1 MKAPKFKDFITE
13 KVERSDIQV
22 AVLTKVNA
30 DSKSVVSNMIL
41 KECKRRN
48 IACHIINTSEAWVS
62 KNDLEKG
69 TLLVSNIDGEDTEI
83 EFELSKTICFTRA
96 GVLED
101 ETGLALLSTFENAGA
116 FMINTRN
123 GMLTCDN
130 KMSAYISFER
140 DNIPTPRT
148 ALISNEKGLL
158 HAHEKLGGKYPVIM
172 KTLTGTQGIGVS
184 IVESEKSMISVA
196 QSLWKF
202 GAALLLQ
209 EFLKFDF
216 DVRTIVIDGRVL
228 ASTKRISAK
237 KDFRSNRHREA
248 TTEPYKLSN
257 DETKVVL
264 QAARSVGAYM
274 VGVDHAIV
282 NKQLYVLECNGSP
295 GIGSEFALYNTKL
308 KDRTYVGKTTPDSV
322 VKELFD
328 YLAQDIH
335 RKYSFTKEAGFHER
349 IHIDGYGPVRAKLDT
364 GNGTIASMFHVD
376 KIDVSGKIV
385 KWEKDGKKFTSKL
398 EGESQATRMG
408 DIDKRPIVFV
418 DLTFNNKLYTDVPIG
433 LTTKG
438 SRSTFLVNRDLLT
451 RFKVNVNPNRKFIL
465 SSWIKRNDCND
476 TRGVNINPFK
486 TLDN

>member
-1 MKAPKFKDFITE
+1 MTKAPKFRDFISE
-13 KVERSDIQV
+13 EVQRSDIHV

-30 DSKSVVSNMIL
+30 DSKTVVSNMIL
-41 KECKRRN
+41 EECEKRK
-48 IACHIINTSEAWVS
+48 IPCHIINTNEAWVS

-69 TLLVSNIDGEDTEI
+69 TLLVSNTDGEDTEV
-83 EFELSKTICFTRA
+83 EFELANTICFVRA

-116 FMINTRN
+116 FMINTRD

-158 HAHEKLGGKYPVIM
+158 HAHERLGGKYPVIM

-209 EFLKFDF
+209 EFMKFDF
-216 DVRTIVIDGRVL
+216 DIRTIVVNGKIL
-228 ASTKRISAK
+228 ASTKRTSAK

-248 TTEPYKLSN
+248 TTQPYKLSN
-257 DETKVVL
+257 DERKLVL
-264 QAARSVGAYM
+264 DAARSVGAYM

-282 NKQLYVLECNGSP
+282 NGEHFVLECNGSA
-295 GIGSEFALYNTKL
+295 GLGSEFGLYNTFR
-308 KDRTYVGKTTPDSV
+308 DDESYVGEAKPKKIM
-322 VKELFD
+322 KELFD
-328 YLAQDIH
+328 YISQDVH
-335 RKYSFTKEAGFHER
+335 RKHSFNKESGFHER
-349 IHIDGYGPVRAKLDT
+349 VVIDGYGPIRAKFDT
-364 GNGTIASMFHVD
+364 GNGTHASMFVVD
-376 KIDVSGKIV
+376 KIDVSGKTV

-398 EGESQATRMG
+398 QGTSHPTHNEK
-408 DIDKRPIVFV
+408 IDERPIVLV
-418 DLTFNNKLYTDVPIG
+418 DITFNNKFYTDVPIG
-433 LTTKG
+433 LSTKD
-438 SRSTFLVNRDLLT
+438 SKSTFLINRDLIT
-451 RFKVNVNPNRKFIL
+451 RFKVNVNPNRKFVL
-465 SSWIKRNDCND
+465 SKWIERSDGND
-476 TRGVNINPFK
+476 TEGININPFK
-486 TLDN
+486 A

>member
-1 MKAPKFKDFITE
+1 MKAPKFKEFITE
-13 KVERSDIQV
+13 KVQRSDIQV
-22 AVLTKVNA
+22 AILTKIDA
-30 DSKSVVSNMIL
+30 DSKAVVSNMIL
-41 KECKRRN
+41 KECKKRN
-48 IACHIINTSEAWVS
+48 IPCHIINTSEAWVS

-69 TLLVSNIDGEDTEI
+69 TLLISNIDGEDTEI
-83 EFELSKTICFTRA
+83 EFDLSKTMCFTRA

-148 ALISNEKGLL
+148 ALISNEKGLI

-184 IVESEKSMISVA
+184 VVESEKSMVSVA

-216 DVRTIVIDGRVL
+216 DIRTIVVDGRIL

-248 TTEPYKLSN
+248 TTEPYKLS
-257 DETKVVL
+257 DEERIVVL

-274 VGVDHAIV
+274 VGVDHATV
-282 NKQLYVLECNGSP
+282 NNQLYVLECNGSP
-295 GIGSEFALYNTKL
+295 GVGSEFALYNTAKRE
-308 KDRTYVGKTTPDSV
+308 DTYIGKTTTDNV
-322 VKELFD
+322 IKELFD
-328 YLAQDIH
+328 YLTQDVH
-335 RKYSFTKEAGFHER
+335 RKYSFTREAGFHER
-349 IHIDGYGPVRAKLDT
+349 VNIDGYGPVRAKLDT

-376 KIDVSGKIV
+376 KIDVSGKTV

-398 EGESQATRMG
+398 QGESQATRMG
-408 DIDKRPIVFV
+408 DIDERPIVFV
-418 DLTFNNKLYTDVPIG
+418 DLTFNNKFYTDVPIG
-433 LTTKG
+433 LTTKD

-451 RFKVNVNPNRKFIL
+451 RFKVNVNPNRKFVL
-465 SSWIKRNDCND
+465 SSWIERSDGDD
-476 TRGVNINPFK
+476 TQGVNINPYK
-486 TLDN
+486 

>member
-1 MKAPKFKDFITE
+1 MTKAPKFRDFITE
-13 KVERSDIQV
+13 EVQRSKIHV

-30 DSKSVVSNMIL
+30 NSKSVVSNMIL
-41 KECKRRN
+41 EECEKRK
-48 IACHIINTSEAWVS
+48 IPCHIINTQEAWVS

-69 TLLVSNIDGEDTEI
+69 TLLVSNLDGKDTEV
-83 EFELSKTICFTRA
+83 EFELANTICFVRA

-116 FMINTRN
+116 FMINTRD

-158 HAHEKLGGKYPVIM
+158 HAHERLGGKYPVIM

-209 EFLKFDF
+209 EFMKFDF
-216 DVRTIVIDGRVL
+216 DIRTIVVNGKIL
-228 ASTKRISAK
+228 ASTKRTSAK

-248 TTEPYKLSN
+248 TTQPYKLSN
-257 DETKVVL
+257 DERKLVL
-264 QAARSVGAYM
+264 DAARSVGAYM

-282 NKQLYVLECNGSP
+282 NGEHFILECNGSA
-295 GIGSEFALYNTKL
+295 GLGSEFGLYNTFR
-308 KDRTYVGKTTPDSV
+308 DDESYVGEAKPKKIM
-322 VKELFD
+322 KELFD
-328 YLAQDIH
+328 YISQDVH
-335 RKYSFTKEAGFHER
+335 RKHSFNKESGFHER
-349 IHIDGYGPVRAKLDT
+349 VVIDGYGPIRAKFDT
-364 GNGTIASMFHVD
+364 GNGTHASMFVVD
-376 KIDVSGKIV
+376 KIDVSGKTV

-398 EGESQATRMG
+398 QGTSHPTHNEK
-408 DIDKRPIVFV
+408 IDERPIVLV
-418 DLTFNNKLYTDVPIG
+418 DVTFNNKFYTDVPIG
-433 LTTKG
+433 LSTKD
-438 SRSTFLVNRDLLT
+438 SKSTFLVNRDLIT
-451 RFKVNVNPNRKFIL
+451 RFKVNVNPNRKFVL
-465 SSWIKRNDCND
+465 SKWIERSDGND
-476 TRGVNINPFK
+476 TEGININPFK
-486 TLDN
+486 A

>member
-1 MKAPKFKDFITE
+1 MTKAPKFRDFITE
-13 KVERSDIQV
+13 EVQRSDIQI

-30 DSKSVVSNMIL
+30 DSKTVVSNMIL
-41 KECKRRN
+41 EECEKRK
-48 IACHIINTSEAWVS
+48 IPCHIINTNEAWVS

-69 TLLVSNIDGEDTEI
+69 TLLVSNTDGEDTEV
-83 EFELSKTICFTRA
+83 EFELANTICFVRA

-116 FMINTRN
+116 FMINTRD

-158 HAHEKLGGKYPVIM
+158 HAHERLGGKYPVIM

-209 EFLKFDF
+209 EFMKFDF
-216 DVRTIVIDGRVL
+216 DIRTIVVNGKIL
-228 ASTKRISAK
+228 ASTKRTSAK

-248 TTEPYKLSN
+248 TTQPYKLSN
-257 DETKVVL
+257 DERKLVL
-264 QAARSVGAYM
+264 DAARSVGAYM

-282 NKQLYVLECNGSP
+282 NGEHFVLECNGSA
-295 GIGSEFALYNTKL
+295 GLGSEFGLYNTFR
-308 KDRTYVGKTTPDSV
+308 DNESYVGEAKPKKIM
-322 VKELFD
+322 KELFD
-328 YLAQDIH
+328 YISQDVH
-335 RKYSFTKEAGFHER
+335 RKHSFNKESGFHER
-349 IHIDGYGPVRAKLDT
+349 VVIDGYGPIRAKFDT
-364 GNGTIASMFHVD
+364 GNGTHASMFVVD
-376 KIDVSGKIV
+376 KIDVSGKTV

-398 EGESQATRMG
+398 QGTSHPTHNEK
-408 DIDKRPIVFV
+408 IDERPIVLV
-418 DLTFNNKLYTDVPIG
+418 DITFNNKFYTDVPIG
-433 LTTKG
+433 LSTKD
-438 SRSTFLVNRDLLT
+438 SKSTFLINRDLIT
-451 RFKVNVNPNRKFIL
+451 RFKVNVNPNRKFVL
-465 SSWIKRNDCND
+465 SKWIERSDGND
-476 TRGVNINPFK
+476 TEGININPFK
-486 TLDN
+486 K

>member
-1 MKAPKFKDFITE
+1 MRAPKFKDFITE
-13 KVERSDIQV
+13 KVQRSDIQV
-22 AVLTKVNA
+22 AILTKINA

-41 KECKRRN
+41 KECKKRN
-48 IACHIINTSEAWVS
+48 IPCHIINTSEAWVS

-148 ALISNEKGLL
+148 ALISNEKGLI

-184 IVESEKSMISVA
+184 VVESEKSMVSVA

-216 DVRTIVIDGRVL
+216 DIRTIVVDGRIL

-248 TTEPYKLSN
+248 TTEPYKLS
-257 DETKVVL
+257 DEERIVVL

-282 NKQLYVLECNGSP
+282 NNQLYVLECNGSP
-295 GIGSEFALYNTKL
+295 GVGSDFALYNTAKRE
-308 KDRTYVGKTTPDSV
+308 DTYIGKTTTDNV
-322 VKELFD
+322 IKELFD
-328 YLAQDIH
+328 YLTQDVH
-335 RKYSFTKEAGFHER
+335 RKYSFTREAGFHER
-349 IHIDGYGPVRAKLDT
+349 ISIDGYGPVRAKLDT
-364 GNGTIASMFHVD
+364 GNGTVASMFHVD
-376 KIDVSGKIV
+376 KIDVSGKTV

-398 EGESQATRMG
+398 QGESQATRM
-408 DIDKRPIVFV
+408 DNVYNRPIVFI
-418 DLTFNNKLYTDVPIG
+418 DLTFNNQFYTDVPIG
-433 LTTKG
+433 LTTKE
-438 SRSTFLVNRDLLT
+438 SRSIFLVNRDLLT
-451 RFKVNVNPNRKFIL
+451 RFKVNVNPNRRFVL
-465 SSWIKRNDCND
+465 SSWIERSDGDD
-476 TRGVNINPFK
+476 TRGVNINPYK
-486 TLDN
+486 